1 MTYPYKQCAAVTT
14 HWSATRVPPQ
24 KCPRSLRRLTCQG
37 HSPSKAASPPTIRR
51 RGSSLCV
58 STRVIS
64 PHLSVPRNQ
73 FVQTEPHER
82 TYHWKQNFLWISE
95 EKILLA
101 WARGL
106 FFLPWYVGYSSYLV
120 TWAIRLTWLHGS
132 FILPGYVGYSSYLG
146 TWVIHL
152 TWVRGFGISGSRG
165 RFTAGSIFIASQSVH
180 VYVPTTLVM

>member
-73 FVQTEPHER
+73 FYTENHMKENIIGNKNVSGLGGKN
-82 TYHWKQNFLWISE
+82 TSCLGSYV
-95 EKILLA
+95 ILPTLVL
-101 WARGL
+101 GL
-106 FFLPWYVGYSSYLV
+106 FV
-120 TWAIRLTWLHGS
+120 
-132 FILPGYVGYSSYLG
+132 LPGYVGYSFYLSTWIIRLTWVRGFFSLPYYVGNSSYLG
-146 TWVIHL
+146 TWV
-152 TWVRGFGISGSRG
+152 RD
-165 RFTAGSIFIASQSVH
+165 
-180 VYVPTTLVM
+180 